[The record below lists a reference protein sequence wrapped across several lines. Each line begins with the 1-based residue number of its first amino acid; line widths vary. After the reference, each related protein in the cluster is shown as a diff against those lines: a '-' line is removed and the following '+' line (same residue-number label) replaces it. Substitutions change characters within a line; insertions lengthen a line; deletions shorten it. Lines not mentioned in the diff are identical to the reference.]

1 MSKSLKAGKPQNDFR
16 KDGADEPELKRKMA
30 PFSKKD
36 RIQILANADW
46 WSYWFNQQPI
56 KGN

>member
-36 RIQILANADW
+36 RI
-46 WSYWFNQQPI
+46 
-56 KGN
+56 